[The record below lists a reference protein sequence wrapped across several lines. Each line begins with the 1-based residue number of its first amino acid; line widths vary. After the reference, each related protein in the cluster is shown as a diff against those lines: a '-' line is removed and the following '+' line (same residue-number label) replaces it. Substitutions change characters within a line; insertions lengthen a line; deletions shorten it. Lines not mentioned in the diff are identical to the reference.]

1 MPIEYSLAERGN
13 PAKPTAPKKFYAVAR
28 SQGDTSVR
36 DMAGRI
42 NEMSTVSTVD
52 VMAVLEALFQTVPRE
67 LAAGH
72 IVRFGDFGS
81 FLVSLQGEGAD
92 TEKEFTSALINN
104 VKVVFRPGKLFD
116 QAMQGADLRRVSTP
130 TAETLTKAAA
140 RKNSKA
146 TSKT

>member
-13 PAKPTAPKKFYAVAR
+13 PAKPTDAKKFYAVAR

-52 VMAVLEALFQTVPRE
+52 VMAVLEAFFQTVPRE
-67 LAAGH
+67 LAAGR

-81 FLVSLQGEGAD
+81 FSVSLQGEGAAS
-92 TEKEFTSALINN
+92 EKEFSAALIDN
-104 VKVVFRPGKLFD
+104 VKVVFRPGKLFAS
-116 QAMQGADLRRVSTP
+116 AMQGAELKRVSEP
-130 TAETLTKAAA
+130 SAASVARAVA
-140 RKNSKA
+140 RKQAK
-146 TSKT
+146 

>member
-13 PAKPTAPKKFYAVAR
+13 PAKPNEAKKFYPVAR

-52 VMAVLEALFQTVPRE
+52 VMAVLEAFFQTVPRE
-67 LAAGH
+67 LAAGR

-81 FLVSLQGEGAD
+81 FSVSLQGQGAAS
-92 TEKEFTSALINN
+92 EKEFNSALIDN
-104 VKVVFRPGKLFD
+104 VKVVFRPGKLFAS
-116 QAMQGADLRRVSTP
+116 AMQGADLRRVSTVL
-130 TAETLTKAAA
+130 ANTKVKASS
-140 RKNSKA
+140 RKGA
-146 TSKT
+146 

>member
-13 PAKPTAPKKFYAVAR
+13 PANPAAPKKFYAVAR

-52 VMAVLEALFQTVPRE
+52 VMAVLEAFFQIVPRE

-81 FLVSLQGEGAD
+81 FSVSLQSDGALS
-92 TEKEFTSALINN
+92 EKEFVVGLINN
-104 VKVVFRPGKLFD
+104 VKIVFRPGKLFD
-116 QAMQGADLRRVSTP
+116 QAMQGAELRRISTP
-130 TAETLTKAAA
+130 LAKSEAKAAI
-140 RKNSKA
+140 RKRTK
-146 TSKT
+146 